1 MSRNSLARPCRQ
13 TGWRRGELSPPGLD
27 DDQDHAERGD
37 VGPPR
42 ALVAAPEAPDRAS
55 PALNHRRF
63 LEAVLWLARTGAPW
77 RDLPAELMNWRTAW
91 RRLQRWTAAGVWE
104 RVIDALRAMAPE
116 AGWEAHML
124 DSTVIRAHA
133 HAAGAR
139 KATGQQALG
148 RSRGGFSTKLHL
160 RGDARGR
167 PVAFHLTAGPTPRPD
182 RRRPVVR
189 AGRPAHRQARPAAL
203 EAGGGDRRQGVLGRV
218 AARRAPPEGDH
229 ARHPEPVRPARAPRL
244 RPRDLPAAQPGRAA
258 RRQAEAVPPRG
269 DPLREARPALPRLHP
284 DRLRRPLVARVWRH
298 GLVRAV
304 LPEVLRRAQQE
315 VDPVVGLVVG

>member
-1 MSRNSLARPCRQ
+1 MIRTMLSEAMWGRLAPLLPPQKPRTGRPSL
-13 TGWRRGELSPPGLD
+13 D
-27 DDQDHAERGD
+27 
-37 VGPPR
+37 
-42 ALVAAPEAPDRAS
+42 
-55 PALNHRRF
+55 HRRF

-167 PVAFHLTAGPTPRPD
+167 PVAFHLTAGQRHDLIGVGPLFERGVLRTGRRGRPRWKPEAVIADKAYSAAWLLDALRRKGITPVIPSRSDQPGNPD
-182 RRRPVVR
+182 FDRETYRRRNLVERLVAKLKQFR
-189 AGRPAHRQARPAAL
+189 
-203 EAGGGDRRQGVLGRV
+203 RV
-218 AARRAPPEGDH
+218 ATRYEKLDPHYLAFIQIASVVLWLRVFGDT
-229 ARHPEPVRPARAPRL
+229 A
-244 RPRDLPAAQPGRAA
+244 
-258 RRQAEAVPPRG
+258 
-269 DPLREARPALPRLHP
+269 
-284 DRLRRPLVARVWRH
+284 
-298 GLVRAV
+298 
-304 LPEVLRRAQQE
+304 
-315 VDPVVGLVVG
+315 